1 MAELNSS
8 PGKKPGRRGSSR
20 KAIPRVDLT
29 AMVDLAFLLITFFM
43 LTTVLTKPKWMP
55 VVMPVPGPPGKVPE
69 TSTMSICLGKNNQAI
84 WYVGMPEKPLTVPK
98 QVSYGAD
105 LSKAIYDTEMAI
117 YKRSGKG
124 MFVIIK
130 PADHS
135 RYDNL
140 VTTLDDMN
148 IFKEPIYAI
157 AKITPPD
164 VDLLKKHG
172 IF

>member
-1 MAELNSS
+1 MAELNS
-8 PGKKPGRRGSSR
+8 KPEKSGRRGSSR

-43 LTTVLTKPKWMP
+43 LTTVLSKPKWMP
-55 VVMPVPGPPGKVPE
+55 VVMPAPGPEGAVGE

-84 WYVGMPEKPLTVPK
+84 WYLGLPEKPLTTPK
-98 QVSYGAD
+98 QISYGND

-117 YKRSGKG
+117 YKKSGKG

-130 PADHS
+130 PDDHS

-140 VTTLDDMN
+140 VETLDNMK
-148 IFKEPIYAI
+148 IFKVPSYAI
-157 AKITPPD
+157 AKVTPQD
-164 VDLLKKHG
+164 VDLLKQHN